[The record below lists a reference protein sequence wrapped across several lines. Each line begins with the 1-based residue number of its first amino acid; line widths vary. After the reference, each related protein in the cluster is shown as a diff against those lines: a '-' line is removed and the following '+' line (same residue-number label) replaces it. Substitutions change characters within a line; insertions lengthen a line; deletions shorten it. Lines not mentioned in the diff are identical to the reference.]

1 MGRGEYATGVEL
13 FLAAVPGPDA
23 TGPGSLAVVGL
34 LTELGV
40 ACKMAGRFDEAAGH
54 YTRALALLEELTGS
68 DAAGAACD
76 EMADLLHNVGGLAHA
91 RHRFGEGVAPARRG
105 LALRQRLPVSD
116 AVAVALDQAALAALL
131 EGAGDLAE
139 AEGLY
144 RAAVAVLDAA
154 GEGHDAAMARSGLG
168 SACQSLGRWDEA
180 EHHYRAALAQLDDPA
195 GADHPDLGHVLNNL
209 ATLHRRRGEDEEAR
223 VLLARAQDLLE
234 RTLGPDHP
242 VTVEV
247 AANRRRV
254 DSGPSPYIRAHRQSS
269 A

>member
-1 MGRGEYATGVEL
+1 MGRGEYAIAVEL
-13 FLAAVPGPDA
+13 FLAAVPGPDS
-23 TGPGSLAVVGL
+23 TRPGSRAVVGL

-40 ACKMAGRFDEAAGH
+40 ACKMAGRFDEAACH
-54 YTRALALLEELTGS
+54 YTRASAMLEELTGS
-68 DAAGAACD
+68 DPAEPGCA
-76 EMADLLHNVGGLAHA
+76 EMADLLHNIGGLAHA
-91 RHRFGEGVAPARRG
+91 RQRFGEGVGPARRG
-105 LALRQRLPVSD
+105 LALRRRLPKPD
-116 AVAVALDQAALAALL
+116 AVAVALDRVALAALL
-131 EGAGDLAE
+131 EGVGHLAE

-180 EHHYRAALAQLDDPA
+180 ERHYRAALAQLDVPA
-195 GADHPDLGHVLNNL
+195 TADHPDLGHVLNNL

-223 VLLARAQDLLE
+223 ALLARAQDLLE

-242 VTVEV
+242 VTGEV

-254 DSGPSPYIRAHRQSS
+254 DSGPSPYVNADPPSS
-269 A
+269 R